1 MKLMINKLSILFFFL
16 IFLNSFK
23 LFSNNISE
31 FAIEGISVGDS
42 LLDYFTIEEIKDN
55 TIETSYVN
63 KKYKKIEFYKY
74 DFFKKYEALQFY
86 VLSNDKKFIIY
97 SIAGAI
103 FYDDITI
110 CNNDRNEIINDIKN
124 IFDDTVKLDIRNA
137 QSHSQDP
144 TGKSLVYSAYF
155 DFLLGHEVH
164 VRCVDWSAKIEN
176 DYGWSDNL
184 AIYIKTKEF
193 VDWLEY
199 FSDKE

>member
-1 MKLMINKLSILFFFL
+1 MKILLTFFFL
-16 IFLNSFK
+16 FYSQL
-23 LFSNNISE
+23 LFAEDISE
-31 FAIEGISVGDS
+31 FEIEGISVGDS
-42 LLDYFTIEEIKDN
+42 LLDYFTNKEIKDN
-55 TIETSYVN
+55 TIETSYIN

-103 FYDDITI
+103 FYDDITF
-110 CNNDRNEIINDIKN
+110 CNNDRKEIINDIKN
-124 IFDDTVKLDIRNA
+124 IFDDTVKLDIRNV

-155 DFLLGHEVH
+155 DFLLGDEVH

-176 DYGWSDNL
+176 DYEWSDNL